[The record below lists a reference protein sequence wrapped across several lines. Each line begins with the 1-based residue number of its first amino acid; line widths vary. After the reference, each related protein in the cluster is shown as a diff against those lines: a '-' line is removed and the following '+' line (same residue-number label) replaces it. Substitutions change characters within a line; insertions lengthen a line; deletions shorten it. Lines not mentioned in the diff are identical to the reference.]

1 MAQKGDLLSVREDIR
16 VVDATIRDGGL
27 CNNFEFPDE
36 FVKAL
41 YKANVKAGVDYMEFG
56 YKASKE
62 LFNEKDFGKW
72 KFCNDDDIRE
82 IVGENNTDL
91 KIAVMADV
99 GRTDFKNDILP
110 KNESPIDLVRIATYI
125 NTIPAAVEMIEDCA
139 KKGYETTINIMA
151 VSKARTED
159 IITALDILGKSP
171 VNAFY
176 IVDSYGALYP
186 EEARKLA
193 ELYCSYGEKYGKS
206 VGIHAHN
213 NQQLAF
219 ANTIEA
225 MTQGVS
231 YLDATVDGMGRGAGN
246 CALELLLGFLKNPKY
261 KVDPILKMLEY
272 TQQFRESGVKWGY
285 DVPYMLT
292 GQYIRQVHCSMR
304 SAVILM
310 LRKSMRT
317 SSSRF
322 VLTLPAAIPGTCI
335 WQVVESPS
343 IRMLARFRS
352 APSVWVCR
360 IRSTISGSPQVTRWR
375 WRSIRPVL
383 MECRCVSSLT
393 MPVRRPLTCMTP
405 ACSESWARTVSI
417 SQAGI

>member
-1 MAQKGDLLSVREDIR
+1 MAQKGDLLSVRQDIR

-27 CNNFEFPDE
+27 CNNFRFDDK
-36 FVKAL
+36 FIKDL
-41 YKANVKAGVDYMEFG
+41 YQANVKAGVDYMEFG

-62 LFNEKDFGKW
+62 IFNEDDFGKW
-72 KFCNDDDIRE
+72 KFCNDSDIRK
-82 IVGENNTDL
+82 IVGDNKTGL

-99 GRTDFKNDILP
+99 GRTDFQKDIIP
-110 KNESPIDLVRIATYI
+110 KKDSPIDLIRIATYI

-151 VSKARTED
+151 VSKANTDD
-159 IITALDILGKSP
+159 IKTALDILGQSP

-186 EEARKLA
+186 EQSRKLA
-193 ELYCSYGEKYGKS
+193 NLYCEYADKYGKS

-261 KVDPILKMLEY
+261 KVAPILKIIEEHTEKLKAE
-272 TQQFRESGVKWGY
+272 GVKWGY
-285 DVPYMLT
+285 DISYMLT
-292 GQYIRQVHCSMR
+292 GQLNTHPRPAISYVKED
-304 SAVILM
+304 
-310 LRKSMRT
+310 RKDYSK
-317 SSSRF
+317 F
-322 VLTLPAAIPGTCI
+322 ANELYDII
-335 WQVVESPS
+335 N
-343 IRMLARFRS
+343 
-352 APSVWVCR
+352 
-360 IRSTISGSPQVTRWR
+360 
-375 WRSIRPVL
+375 
-383 MECRCVSSLT
+383 
-393 MPVRRPLTCMTP
+393 
-405 ACSESWARTVSI
+405 SWFWNFLLI
-417 SQAGI
+417 

>member
-1 MAQKGDLLSVREDIR
+1 MEDIPMAQKGDLLSVRQDIR

-27 CNNFEFPDE
+27 CNNFRFDDK
-36 FVKAL
+36 FIKDL
-41 YKANVKAGVDYMEFG
+41 YQANVKAGVDYMEFG

-62 LFNEKDFGKW
+62 IFNEDDFGKW
-72 KFCNDDDIRE
+72 KFCNDSDIRK
-82 IVGENNTDL
+82 IVGDNKTGL

-99 GRTDFKNDILP
+99 GRTDFQKDIIP
-110 KNESPIDLVRIATYI
+110 KKDSPIDLIRIATYI

-151 VSKARTED
+151 VSKANTDD
-159 IITALDILGKSP
+159 IKTALDILGQSP

-186 EEARKLA
+186 EQSRKLA
-193 ELYCSYGEKYGKS
+193 NLYCEYADKYGKS

-261 KVDPILKMLEY
+261 KVAPTLKIIEEHTEKLKAE
-272 TQQFRESGVKWGY
+272 GVKWGY
-285 DVPYMLT
+285 DIPYMLT
-292 GQYIRQVHCSMR
+292 GQLNTHPRPAISYVKED
-304 SAVILM
+304 
-310 LRKSMRT
+310 RKDYSKFANELYDIIN
-317 SSSRF
+317 S
-322 VLTLPAAIPGTCI
+322 
-335 WQVVESPS
+335 
-343 IRMLARFRS
+343 
-352 APSVWVCR
+352 
-360 IRSTISGSPQVTRWR
+360 
-375 WRSIRPVL
+375 
-383 MECRCVSSLT
+383 
-393 MPVRRPLTCMTP
+393 
-405 ACSESWARTVSI
+405 
-417 SQAGI
+417 

>member
-292 GQYIRQVHCSMR
+292 GQ
-304 SAVILM
+304 
-310 LRKSMRT
+310 
-317 SSSRF
+317 
-322 VLTLPAAIPGTCI
+322 
-335 WQVVESPS
+335 
-343 IRMLARFRS
+343 
-352 APSVWVCR
+352 
-360 IRSTISGSPQVTRWR
+360 
-375 WRSIRPVL
+375 
-383 MECRCVSSLT
+383 
-393 MPVRRPLTCMTP
+393 
-405 ACSESWARTVSI
+405 
-417 SQAGI
+417 

>member
-1 MAQKGDLLSVREDIR
+1 MAQKGDLLSVRQDIR

-27 CNNFEFPDE
+27 CNNFRFDDK
-36 FVKAL
+36 FIKDL
-41 YKANVKAGVDYMEFG
+41 YQANVKAGVDYMEFG

-62 LFNEKDFGKW
+62 IFNEDDFGKW
-72 KFCNDDDIRE
+72 KFCNDSDIRK
-82 IVGENNTDL
+82 IVGDNKTGL

-99 GRTDFKNDILP
+99 GRTDFQKDIIP
-110 KNESPIDLVRIATYI
+110 KKDSPIDLIRIATYI

-151 VSKARTED
+151 VSKANTDD
-159 IITALDILGKSP
+159 IKTALDILGQSP

-186 EEARKLA
+186 EQSRKLA
-193 ELYCSYGEKYGKS
+193 NLYCEYADKYGKS

-261 KVDPILKMLEY
+261 KVAPILKIIEEHTEKLKAD
-272 TQQFRESGVKWGY
+272 GVKWGY
-285 DVPYMLT
+285 DIPYMLT
-292 GQYIRQVHCSMR
+292 SQLNTHPRPAISYVKED
-304 SAVILM
+304 
-310 LRKSMRT
+310 RKDYSKFANELYDIIN
-317 SSSRF
+317 S
-322 VLTLPAAIPGTCI
+322 
-335 WQVVESPS
+335 
-343 IRMLARFRS
+343 
-352 APSVWVCR
+352 
-360 IRSTISGSPQVTRWR
+360 
-375 WRSIRPVL
+375 
-383 MECRCVSSLT
+383 
-393 MPVRRPLTCMTP
+393 
-405 ACSESWARTVSI
+405 
-417 SQAGI
+417 

>member
-41 YKANVKAGVDYMEFG
+41 YNANVKAGVDYMEFG

-62 LFNEKDFGKW
+62 LFNEKEFGKW

-82 IVGENNTDL
+82 VVGENNTDL

-99 GRTDFKNDILP
+99 GRT
-110 KNESPIDLVRIATYI
+110 
-125 NTIPAAVEMIEDCA
+125 

-272 TQQFRESGVKWGY
+272 TQQFRENGVKWGY

-292 GQYIRQVHCSMR
+292 GQYNTHPRPAISFVKDD
-304 SAVILM
+304 
-310 LRKSMRT
+310 RKDYTNFAHELFDIINS
-317 SSSRF
+317 
-322 VLTLPAAIPGTCI
+322 
-335 WQVVESPS
+335 
-343 IRMLARFRS
+343 
-352 APSVWVCR
+352 
-360 IRSTISGSPQVTRWR
+360 
-375 WRSIRPVL
+375 
-383 MECRCVSSLT
+383 
-393 MPVRRPLTCMTP
+393 
-405 ACSESWARTVSI
+405 
-417 SQAGI
+417 

>member
-1 MAQKGDLLSVREDIR
+1 MAQKGDLLSVRQDIR

-27 CNNFEFPDE
+27 CNNFRFDDK
-36 FVKAL
+36 FIKDL
-41 YKANVKAGVDYMEFG
+41 YQANVKAGVDYMEFG

-62 LFNEKDFGKW
+62 IFNEDDFGKW
-72 KFCNDDDIRE
+72 KFCNDSDIRKV
-82 IVGENNTDL
+82 VGDNKTGL

-99 GRTDFKNDILP
+99 GRTDFQKDIIP
-110 KNESPIDLVRIATYI
+110 KKDSPIDLIRIATYI

-151 VSKARTED
+151 VSKANTDD
-159 IITALDILGKSP
+159 IKTALDILGQSP

-186 EEARKLA
+186 EQSRKLA
-193 ELYCSYGEKYGKS
+193 NLYCEYADKYGKS

-261 KVDPILKMLEY
+261 KVAPILKIIEEHTEKLKAE
-272 TQQFRESGVKWGY
+272 GVKWGY
-285 DVPYMLT
+285 DIPYMLT
-292 GQYIRQVHCSMR
+292 GQLNTHPRPAISYVKED
-304 SAVILM
+304 
-310 LRKSMRT
+310 RKDYSK
-317 SSSRF
+317 F
-322 VLTLPAAIPGTCI
+322 ANELYDII
-335 WQVVESPS
+335 N
-343 IRMLARFRS
+343 
-352 APSVWVCR
+352 
-360 IRSTISGSPQVTRWR
+360 
-375 WRSIRPVL
+375 
-383 MECRCVSSLT
+383 
-393 MPVRRPLTCMTP
+393 
-405 ACSESWARTVSI
+405 SWFWNFLLI
-417 SQAGI
+417 